1 MSNGSYNSNFG
12 GRDAYGRDRNEP
24 RSSSSAFSRS
34 SGQSQRQ
41 TTQGNLP
48 QYAPTTSRRSQQPSI
63 QDQSQTGYGD
73 QAFGTQS
80 SRASWYSAT
89 GSAGHESEIDSKRS
103 NEVTSARRERR
114 DYAKHLPGPP
124 RPPAQRP
131 SAADDVR
138 AYERVYGRQQ
148 QHVPAPTVYYDDQF
162 GQLPSASGY
171 AQVLPELEEYDTSN
185 NTRRS
190 HSSHS
195 KGHGSQQKHKRP
207 HH

>member
-24 RSSSSAFSRS
+24 GSSSSAFSRS
-34 SGQSQRQ
+34 SGQSQQQ

-48 QYAPTTSRRSQQPSI
+48 QYAPTTRRSQQPSS
-63 QDQSQTGYGD
+63 QGQSQTGYSD

-80 SRASWYSAT
+80 SRASRYSET
-89 GSAGHESEIDSKRS
+89 GSARHESEIDRKRFD
-103 NEVTSARRERR
+103 EVVSTRRERR
-114 DYAKHLPGPP
+114 EYAKRLPGPP

-171 AQVLPELEEYDTSN
+171 AQVLPELEDYDTS

>member
-24 RSSSSAFSRS
+24 GSSSSAFSRS
-34 SGQSQRQ
+34 SGQSQQQ

-48 QYAPTTSRRSQQPSI
+48 QYAPTTRRSQQPS
-63 QDQSQTGYGD
+63 SQ
-73 QAFGTQS
+73 
-80 SRASWYSAT
+80 
-89 GSAGHESEIDSKRS
+89 
-103 NEVTSARRERR
+103 
-114 DYAKHLPGPP
+114 
-124 RPPAQRP
+124 
-131 SAADDVR
+131 
-138 AYERVYGRQQ
+138 
-148 QHVPAPTVYYDDQF
+148 APTVYYDDQF

-171 AQVLPELEEYDTSN
+171 AQVLPELEDYDTS